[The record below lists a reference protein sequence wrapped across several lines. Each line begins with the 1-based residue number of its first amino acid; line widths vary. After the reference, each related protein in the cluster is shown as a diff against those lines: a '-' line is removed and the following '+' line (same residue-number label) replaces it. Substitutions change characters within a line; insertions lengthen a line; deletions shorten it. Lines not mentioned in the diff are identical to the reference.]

1 MHNTPF
7 LRALVASAALALD
20 TPAMAAPVGGVLTL
34 GDVAQ
39 ASALGS
45 IDLGGPALLL
55 GTASTL
61 YEDDAP
67 LTAGA
72 LNLSGTAAADVATL
86 THDMGLPG
94 DAFDD
99 MDNAAY
105 AYEGAAAFA
114 NVDVRAGDTLHFD
127 WRLFGQL
134 ATGPLPTFDAAW
146 LVIGQDIVRLGDT
159 SAAGTLQGDWLDF
172 GLRHVSHT
180 FTQAG
185 SVRIGV
191 VLTDVNSFDGTSVLA
206 VQNLALTPAVPE
218 PESVALLLAGL
229 GVVAGARRRR
239 QAGQ

>member
-1 MHNTPF
+1 MHHTAF
-7 LRALVASAALALD
+7 LRPLVAAAAIALV
-20 TPAMAAPVGGVLTL
+20 TPAMAAPVSGVLTL

-72 LNLSGTAAADVATL
+72 LNLSGMAAADVAAL
-86 THDMGLPG
+86 THDMSLPG

-134 ATGPLPTFDAAW
+134 ANGPLPTFDAAW
-146 LVIGQDIVRLGDT
+146 LVIGTDVVRLGDT
-159 SAAGTLQGDWLDF
+159 AGIGTLQGGWLDF
-172 GLRHVSHT
+172 GPQHVSHT

-185 SVRIGV
+185 SVRVGLV
-191 VLTDVNSFDGTSVLA
+191 VTDLNSFDGTSVLA

-229 GVVAGARRRR
+229 GVVACARRRQVGR
-239 QAGQ
+239 